1 MKLLSLEEITTKW
14 SQDCVIDDVMLDTA
28 SIKIPQLHA
37 KYLAI
42 HNTYT
47 LLLKKGQQEL
57 KKLQHKKSL
66 YYGGKAS
73 PEEYDEPFNYKVQKS
88 EVPLWVQV
96 DDDIIKVE
104 SKVHLYETTLSA
116 LADILKQIHQMSYNI
131 RNTIEWRRFVNGS

>member
-1 MKLLSLEEITTKW
+1 M
-14 SQDCVIDDVMLDTA
+14 
-28 SIKIPQLHA
+28 KIPQLHA
-37 KYLAI
+37 KYLSI

-47 LLLKKGQQEL
+47 LLLKKAQQEL

-66 YYGGKAS
+66 YYGGKAL

-88 EVPLWVQV
+88 EVPLGVQV

-131 RNTIEWRRFVNGS
+131 KNVIEWRRFVGGV

>member
-28 SIKIPQLHA
+28 SMKIPQLHA

-42 HNTYT
+42 HNTYS
-47 LLLKKGQQEL
+47 LLLKKGQIEL
-57 KKLQHKKSL
+57 RKLQHKKAL

-96 DDDIIKVE
+96 DDEFVKVE
-104 SKVHLYETTLSA
+104 SKIHMYQVTLDT

-131 RNTIEWRRFVNGS
+131 KNMIEWRRFVGGV